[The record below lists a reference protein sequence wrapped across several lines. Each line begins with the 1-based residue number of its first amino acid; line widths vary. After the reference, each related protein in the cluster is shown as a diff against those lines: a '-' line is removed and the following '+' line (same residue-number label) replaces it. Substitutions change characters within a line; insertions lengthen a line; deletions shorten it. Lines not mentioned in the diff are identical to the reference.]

1 MNPAYIY
8 FKEIN
13 IDHDETFTAD
23 FSKKKKKK
31 KKKKMKQKMLFL
43 IKTMNME

>member
-1 MNPAYIY
+1 MDPAYIY

-13 IDHDETFTAD
+13 IKQDGTFTAE

-31 KKKKMKQKMLFL
+31 KLNKKKFF
-43 IKTMNME
+43 

>member
-31 KKKKMKQKMLFL
+31 KKMKQKMLFL

>member
-31 KKKKMKQKMLFL
+31 KKKKEKIDFK
-43 IKTMNME
+43 KKKKK

>member
-13 IDHDETFTAD
+13 IDQDETFTAD
-23 FSKKKKKK
+23 FSKKT
-31 KKKKMKQKMLFL
+31 
-43 IKTMNME
+43 KTNEIEYGRKRIWNNRPEY